1 MQAANRGAGQTSSNE
16 HFEESNVLP
25 QMAVNRQHNMSG
37 NSKRMGRMGLWA
49 LWASYI
55 SGDQAIWSTR

>member
-37 NSKRMGRMGLWA
+37 NSKRMGRMGL
-49 LWASYI
+49 
-55 SGDQAIWSTR
+55 